1 MKQRKSPV
9 ALVTVAVL
17 AGVGLVI
24 AAKPFGR
31 ARLSMEEQ
39 MQLAQKEAQE
49 AAQARAAA
57 ESKTSKPAT
66 DVGAEAKAAIASAKS
81 GVAAKSARRPDE
93 EERPAEPT
101 ILLPEDKVYKPVVNE
116 AATSSQWYD
125 GK

>member
-39 MQLAQKEAQE
+39 MQIAQKEAQD
-49 AAQARAAA
+49 AAMAKAAA
-57 ESKTSKPAT
+57 ESKTSKPAA

-81 GVAAKSARRPDE
+81 GVAKRPGRPGKE
-93 EERPAEPT
+93 EGPTDPT

-116 AATSSQWYD
+116 ASTSSQWYD
-125 GK
+125 NK